1 MPKVPREVTAEQY
14 QLRASFFANS
24 LEKLQ
29 YVGLFEYVAEN
40 LATID
45 HTLNWDNG
53 TDFGINAAI
62 QESLVKQ
69 GLCLSQHLCHPNVI
83 LSNARYLTYY
93 RCISAF
99 SQKGLKTLSGVSS
112 IERMEAG
119 KSECKTEHAAKLA
132 RTINENL
139 MAIYS
144 VALPEAEKLKGLMY
158 ATAGTTIDGS
168 WRNKIGSEGERVIR
182 TLFLKELLSHG
193 ELSKVTL
200 KTGVDIPSTKLDDKW
215 LDDHTAELQSG
226 MTKNGAVILFG
237 SEPDIKLVG
246 PNSKTV
252 GGVEIKAGLD
262 PAGALE
268 RLGAMM
274 KSFESIRSETS
285 EAETILVAS
294 CITDEVDQ
302 RLRGMKG
309 VRTFIMTDVIQNRK
323 SQGTRLMNVMRACI
337 GLTSSYQ

>member
-1 MPKVPREVTAEQY
+1 MPKVPQEVISEQY
-14 QLRASFFANS
+14 QLRATFFANS
-24 LEKLQ
+24 LEKSN
-29 YVGLFEYVAEN
+29 YVGLFEFVVKN
-40 LATID
+40 LVTIE
-45 HTLNWDNG
+45 HTLNWDKANE
-53 TDFGINAAI
+53 FGINPDI
-62 QESLVKQ
+62 QKSLKAQ
-69 GLCLSQHLCHPNVI
+69 GMSLSQHLCHPNVL
-83 LSNARYLTYY
+83 LSNSRYLTYY

-112 IERMEAG
+112 VERMETG
-119 KSECKTEHAAKLA
+119 KSECTPEQAVKLA

-139 MAIYS
+139 TAIYS
-144 VALPEAEKLKGLMY
+144 VSLPEAEKLKGIMY

-193 ELSKVTL
+193 EISKVTL
-200 KTGVDIPSTKLDDKW
+200 RTGADIPGTDLNDKW
-215 LDDHTAELQSG
+215 LDDHTAELQSS
-226 MTKNGAVILFG
+226 MTTNGAVILFG
-237 SEPDIKLVG
+237 SEPDIKLIA

-252 GGVEIKAGLD
+252 GGVEIKAGID

-274 KSFESIRSETS
+274 KSFENIRSESS

-323 SQGTRLMNVMRACI
+323 SQGTRLMNIMRGCI
-337 GLTSSYQ
+337 GLTKAYQ

>member
-1 MPKVPREVTAEQY
+1 MPKVPQEVISEQY
-14 QLRASFFANS
+14 QLRATFFANS
-24 LEKLQ
+24 LEKNN
-29 YVGLFEYVAEN
+29 YVGLFEFVTQN
-40 LATID
+40 LAAIEG
-45 HTLNWDNG
+45 TLNWENG
-53 TDFGINAAI
+53 SDFGINADI
-62 QESLVKQ
+62 QKSLEAQ
-69 GLCLSQHLCHPNVI
+69 GMSLSQHLCHPNVL
-83 LSNARYLTYY
+83 LSNSRYLTYY

-112 IERMEAG
+112 IERLETG
-119 KSECKTEHAAKLA
+119 KSECSPEQATKLA

-139 MAIYS
+139 TAIYS
-144 VALPEAEKLKGLMY
+144 IALPEAEKLKGIMY

-168 WRNKIGSEGERVIR
+168 WRNKIGSEGERIIR

-193 ELSKVTL
+193 EISKVTL
-200 KTGVDIPSTKLDDKW
+200 RTGADVLSADIDDKW
-215 LDDHTAELQSG
+215 LDEHTAELQSG
-226 MTKNGAVILFG
+226 MTTNGAVILFG
-237 SEPDIKLVG
+237 SEPDITLIA
-246 PNSKTV
+246 PNSKIV
-252 GGVEIKAGLD
+252 GGIEIKAGID

-274 KSFESIRSETS
+274 KSFENIRSESS

-323 SQGTRLMNVMRACI
+323 SQGTRLMNIMRGCI
-337 GLTSSYQ
+337 GLTKAYQ

>member
-1 MPKVPREVTAEQY
+1 MPKVPQEVISEQY
-14 QLRASFFANS
+14 QLRATFFANS
-24 LEKLQ
+24 LEKNN
-29 YVGLFEYVAEN
+29 YVGLFEFVTQN
-40 LATID
+40 LAAIEG
-45 HTLNWDNG
+45 TLNWEDG
-53 TDFGINAAI
+53 SDFGINADI
-62 QESLVKQ
+62 QKSLEAQ
-69 GLCLSQHLCHPNVI
+69 GMSLSQHLCHPNVL
-83 LSNARYLTYY
+83 LSNSRYLTYY

-112 IERMEAG
+112 IERLETG
-119 KSECKTEHAAKLA
+119 KSECSPEQATKLA

-139 MAIYS
+139 TAIYS
-144 VALPEAEKLKGLMY
+144 IALPEAEKLKGIMY

-168 WRNKIGSEGERVIR
+168 WRNKIGSEGERIIR

-193 ELSKVTL
+193 EISKVTL
-200 KTGVDIPSTKLDDKW
+200 RTGADVLSADIDAKW
-215 LDDHTAELQSG
+215 LDEHTAELQSG
-226 MTKNGAVILFG
+226 MTTNGAVILFG
-237 SEPDIKLVG
+237 SEPDITLIA

-252 GGVEIKAGLD
+252 GGIEIKAGID

-274 KSFESIRSETS
+274 KSFENIRSESS

-323 SQGTRLMNVMRACI
+323 SQGTRLMNIMRGCI
-337 GLTSSYQ
+337 GLTKAYQ